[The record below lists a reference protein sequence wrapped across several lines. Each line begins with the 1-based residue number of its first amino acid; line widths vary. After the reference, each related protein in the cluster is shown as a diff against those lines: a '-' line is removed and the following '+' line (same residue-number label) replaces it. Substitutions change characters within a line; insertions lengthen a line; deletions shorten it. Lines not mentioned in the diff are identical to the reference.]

1 MFFHER
7 LEEKSPGRVPV
18 HFPSRWGNFMPAVI
32 PGRPQLVADPNTS
45 TARTWTVLEWETT
58 RGPRGENWKNQQST
72 PEGSGGKPLKR
83 AWRPPSSVSSTETA
97 LPSALGEPGGGAGGE
112 GFASCKVDSKPGV
125 QALRPQPG
133 SGLAGLCGGV
143 SKLQM
148 WVSPGRDRGTKH
160 SGYLHFRTR
169 LTCLLP
175 PNIPQSHKSEA
186 GPEEG
191 PTED

>member
-72 PEGSGGKPLKR
+72 PEGSRGKPLKR

-112 GFASCKVDSKPGV
+112 GFASCKVDSKPGCAGPQATAREGAGWPVWWRV
-125 QALRPQPG
+125 QAANVGFTREGQRDKALWVFTLSHQINMPAPPQ
-133 SGLAGLCGGV
+133 
-143 SKLQM
+143 
-148 WVSPGRDRGTKH
+148 H
-160 SGYLHFRTR
+160 
-169 LTCLLP
+169 
-175 PNIPQSHKSEA
+175 
-186 GPEEG
+186 
-191 PTED
+191 PTEPQE